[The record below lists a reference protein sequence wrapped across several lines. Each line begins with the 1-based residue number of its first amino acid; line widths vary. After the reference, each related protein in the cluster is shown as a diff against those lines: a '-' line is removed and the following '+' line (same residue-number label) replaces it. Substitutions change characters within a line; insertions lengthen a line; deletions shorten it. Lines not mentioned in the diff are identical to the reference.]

1 MRKLALV
8 IVGLS
13 LFMTC
18 SIFAQQQQP
27 DWDKVHIKVQKLSSN
42 MYMLQ
47 SQGQPDSVG
56 IGNIAVF
63 VGDDGLAIVDSMLV
77 ELGPKIDAALKTIS
91 DKPVK
96 YLINTHSHGDHT
108 GGNVNFGKTA
118 IIIGQDNLRTRLQKS
133 NDRRI
138 TNMALSLPVITFS
151 DQLTLHMN
159 GGDVRAIYF
168 PQGHT
173 DGDSVVLFLQ
183 GNAVSMGDDF
193 VNYSPP
199 HYPIIDASG
208 DGSAGG
214 FQGQIDAAEYVLAHM
229 PADVKIIPGH
239 GDLATR
245 DDLAKYLAVLKDT
258 SAVVKAGIDQGKT
271 LEQLKQEKVLAKWD
285 YLVGAP
291 PVTADVY
298 LQRLYKDLTRAK
310 SGGTQ

>member
-1 MRKLALV
+1 MRKLAMAV
-8 IVGLS
+8 VCLS

-27 DWDKVHIKVQKLSSN
+27 DWDKVQIKVQKLSAN

-47 SQGQPDSVG
+47 SQGQPANVG

-63 VGDDGLAIVDSMLV
+63 ASDDGLVIVDSMLV
-77 ELGPKIDAALKTIS
+77 ELGPKIDAALQTIS
-91 DKPVK
+91 NKPVK

-118 IIIGQDNLRTRLQKS
+118 IIVAQDNLRTRLEKT

-138 TNMALSLPVITFS
+138 TNLALSLPVITFS

-159 GGDVRAIYF
+159 GGDVHAIYF
-168 PQGHT
+168 SHGHT
-173 DGDSVVLFLQ
+173 DGDSVVLFPQ
-183 GNAVSMGDDF
+183 GDAVAMGDDF
-193 VNYSPP
+193 VNYSPQR
-199 HYPIIDASG
+199 YPLIDSAG
-208 DGSAGG
+208 DGSGG

-245 DDLAKYLAVLKDT
+245 DDLMKYLAVLKDT
-258 SAVVKAGIDQGKT
+258 SGAVQAGIDQGKT

-291 PVTADVY
+291 PVTGDVY
-298 LQRLYKDLTRAK
+298 LQRLYTDLTRAK
-310 SGGTQ
+310 SGGSR